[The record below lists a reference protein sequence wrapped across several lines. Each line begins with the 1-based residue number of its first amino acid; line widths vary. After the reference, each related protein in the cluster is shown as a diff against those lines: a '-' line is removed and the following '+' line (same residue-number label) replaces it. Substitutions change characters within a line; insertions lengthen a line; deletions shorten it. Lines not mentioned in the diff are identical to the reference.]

1 MNNIIRRETQTAVPR
16 FVHEELRRDPDF
28 AGILQ
33 AATKVGP
40 ARRRVPPPQG
50 FGVLAFA
57 FLLIAPTLFGQ
68 TSTAQG
74 NSLAGDTATTE
85 LPLATDLSAKL
96 NRKAVSHAIQ
106 KVADWQLEKAR
117 GSFNQDWTYAA
128 LYAGFMAVPEAA
140 NGNKYRGAMLEMSEG
155 FQWQL
160 GPRLA
165 HADDHAIGQT
175 YLDLYLLHPDA
186 ATIAPTRKRMDAVMQ
201 LKDDPEKPLWWWCDA
216 LFMAPPVLAK
226 LARATGERKYLDFM
240 DHEWWITS
248 SLLYGPNDHLYFR
261 DKSFFG
267 AHEANGSNVFW
278 ARGNG
283 WVFAGLARVLSEMP
297 ADYPSRPQYVAQ
309 FREMADKIASLQ
321 GPDGLWRAG
330 LLDQSDYK
338 LPENSGSAFFAYGFA
353 YGINSG
359 ILDRKKY
366 RPIVEKA
373 WQGLLSH
380 VYEDGRLGCIQPVGA
395 APGAFT
401 ATSSYVYGVGAYL
414 LAGSEIYRLAH

>member
-1 MNNIIRRETQTAVPR
+1 MAAPL
-16 FVHEELRRDPDF
+16 FAHEEHRCDRADAKIMRTADE
-28 AGILQ
+28 G
-33 AATKVGP
+33 GR
-40 ARRRVPPPQG
+40 ARRVLLQLRG
-50 FGVLAFA
+50 FFALALG
-57 FLLIAPTLFGQ
+57 FLLAAPTTFGQ
-68 TSTAQG
+68 TTTAQR
-74 NSLAGDTATTE
+74 NSLAGDTAATV

-96 NRKAVSHAIQ
+96 TKKDVSHAIR

-117 GSFNQDWTYAA
+117 GNFDQDWTFAA

-140 NGNKYRGAMLEMSEG
+140 DGKKYRDAMLEMSKG
-155 FQWQL
+155 FQWQP

-175 YLDLYLLHPDA
+175 YLDLYFLHHDA
-186 ATIAPTRKRMDAVMQ
+186 AMIVPTRELMDAVMQ

-226 LARATGERKYLDFM
+226 LSRATDDRKYLDFM

-248 SLLYGPNDHLYFR
+248 GLLYSPNDHLFYR

-267 AHEANGSNVFW
+267 AHEANGSKVFW

-283 WVFAGLARVLSEMP
+283 WVFAGLARVLAEMP
-297 ADYPSRPQYVAQ
+297 ADYPTRPKYVAQ
-309 FREMADKIASLQ
+309 FKEMAEKIASLQ
-321 GPDGLWRAG
+321 GTDGLWRAG
-330 LLDQSDYK
+330 LLDQADYK

-359 ILDRKKY
+359 LLDKRKYK
-366 RPIVEKA
+366 PVAEKA
-373 WQGLLSH
+373 WKGLLSH

-401 ATSSYVYGVGAYL
+401 ETSSYVYGVGAYL
-414 LAGSEIYRLAH
+414 LAGSELYRLAR